1 MWCRHSARQLGI
13 GEFGTSARERKA
25 CSAGHMPCHLGGKQD
40 RHVIAA
46 GGGADR
52 RSAKNASAG
61 MNQSREAHLAERS
74 LHSPAGASPAETA
87 LPADE
92 GYAICGAGNAVGI
105 DVGVAVRFAA
115 PELGRG

>member
-25 CSAGHMPCHLGGKQD
+25 CSAGHMPCPLGGKQD

-46 GGGADR
+46 AGGADR

-74 LHSPAGASPAETA
+74 LHSPAG
-87 LPADE
+87 
-92 GYAICGAGNAVGI
+92 GI
-105 DVGVAVRFAA
+105 TSGDSAPGRRGVRQLWRR
-115 PELGRG
+115 ECRRD